1 MTTVAKFLPLLTV
14 AVLSVSCSSRD
25 IDTTVTPQPGLSVDG
40 CMAGFTITLDSG
52 DDIRSRL
59 ASRAPSE
66 GDYEI
71 GTAAENYIDI
81 DGKDFMILFFDKED
95 RYIGMLDDVL
105 VIIESSDGSMKRYR
119 VSGTV
124 PVSVVDDAG
133 QEFKMMMLAN
143 WRHDYPQPEKGSPLQ
158 EIASSIHAAYTFDY
172 SDDQRVGRERP
183 IPMFGVSNLIIGKEF
198 DPGWET
204 DLGTLHLLRAYA
216 KVRVRAHGDG
226 LPITSVTLTRGNTRG
241 YRAPLG
247 VSKQDDYVHG
257 SYDRD
262 YYRKPSV
269 PADSEQQTDIPFIY
283 NENNDI
289 WTLYMPEFANLGLDA
304 DGRPD
309 PRAPLAAE
317 LRSRIRV
324 TF

>member
-1 MTTVAKFLPLLTV
+1 MTTLAKYLTLLTV
-14 AVLSVSCSSRD
+14 AVLSVSCSSHD
-25 IDTTVTPQPGLSVDG
+25 IDTTVTPQPGLPASG

-52 DDIRSRL
+52 GGDIRSRL

-66 GDYEI
+66 GDYEA
-71 GTAAENYIDI
+71 GTYAENYIDI

-95 RYIGMLDDVL
+95 RYIGALDNVL

-143 WRHDYPQPEKGSPLQ
+143 WRHDYPQPEKGSALQ
-158 EIASSIHAAYTFDY
+158 DIASSTLAAYTFDY

-183 IPMFGVSNLIIGKEF
+183 IPMFGVSNLISGQEF

-204 DLGTLHLLRAYA
+204 DLGTLHMLRAYA

-226 LPITSVTLTRGNTRG
+226 LPITSVSLTRGNSRG

-247 VSKQDDYVHG
+247 VSRQDDYVHG
-257 SYDRD
+257 SYARD

-269 PADSEQQTDIPFIY
+269 PADSEQLTDIPFIHSD
-283 NENNDI
+283 NDDL

-304 DGRPD
+304 DGVLTR
-309 PRAPLAAE
+309 E
-317 LRSRIRV
+317 LRLPTIRAHVSR
-324 TF
+324 